1 MWLKIKGSLSSKDQQ
16 FGTWLCASQ
25 FNPNRK
31 TVVEVKGFNSRFSTS
46 QHDMDPQ
53 SLLGSKKSNAGFS
66 KPLVIALA
74 GVKDDLM
81 IFPAVVSGKSVRIS
95 TLKSYCMSCMTLC
108 SM

>member
-53 SLLGSKKSNAGFS
+53 SLLGSKKSNVGFS

-81 IFPAVVSGKSVRIS
+81 IFPAVVSKKSVRIS
-95 TLKSYCMSCMTLC
+95 ALKSYCMSCMTLC